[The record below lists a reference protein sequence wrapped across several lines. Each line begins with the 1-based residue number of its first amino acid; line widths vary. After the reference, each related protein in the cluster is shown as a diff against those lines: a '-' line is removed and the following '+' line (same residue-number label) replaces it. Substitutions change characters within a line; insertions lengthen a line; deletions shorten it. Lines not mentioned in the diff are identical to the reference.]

1 MHRLR
6 EQIKSERK
14 RQRELDGRGDY
25 DLHRFQNGER
35 QTELDGRGGYD
46 LHRFR
51 NVKLTEM
58 NVNAM
63 SVCGSTYCLSERR
76 SMELSIMLDLT

>member
-1 MHRLR
+1 MSWSADVHRLR
-6 EQIKSERK
+6 QQIKSERK
-14 RQRELDGRGDY
+14 KQGTGRQGRLD
-25 DLHRFQNGER
+25 DLHRFQ
-35 QTELDGRGGYD
+35 
-46 LHRFR
+46 

-58 NVNAM
+58 NVNVM